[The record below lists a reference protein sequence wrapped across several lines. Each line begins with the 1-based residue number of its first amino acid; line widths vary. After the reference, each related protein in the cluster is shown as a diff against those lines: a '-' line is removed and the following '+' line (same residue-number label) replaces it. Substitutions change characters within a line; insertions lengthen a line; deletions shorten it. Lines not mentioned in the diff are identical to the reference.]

1 MNKQRPVNLDLMTI
15 KFPLP
20 AIASILHRISGLLLF
35 FAVPCLLWLLQDSL
49 SSASDFNHI
58 KHLFAQPVLK
68 ILLLSGMAA
77 LLYHLIAG
85 IRHLLMDVG
94 IGESFAAGKRS
105 VAIVIVLTLLLTI
118 IIGIRIW

>member
-1 MNKQRPVNLDLMTI
+1 VNKQRPVNLDLMTI

-49 SSASDFNHI
+49 SSARDFNHI

-68 ILLLSGMAA
+68 VLLLSGMAA

-105 VAIVIVLTLLLTI
+105 ATIAIVLTLLLTI
-118 IIGIRIW
+118 LIGIRIW